1 MQCKHQGNQ
10 DNPEMPFFFQK
21 QVVFEMDISSTFV
34 FAAEQFLKKDMNYTF
49 VYFYVCHFV
58 FFSEQFLR

>member
-1 MQCKHQGNQ
+1 
-10 DNPEMPFFFQK
+10 MPFFFQK